1 MDGRALLCSYAAN
14 PPPTLA
20 RFGAR
25 ALRQAIRRSDVVLL
39 VLDAT
44 IGISDQDRTL
54 AEQISRDG
62 RACVVLL
69 NKWDAVADKDDK
81 TYLKSIDYVRDM
93 LPAVRWA
100 PVVLVSALTGQRC
113 PKIYDAIDEAI
124 ASHRRKVSTSALNDV
139 LRDAVL
145 WQAPPPAKGGI
156 GKIYYCSQI
165 GVSPPTVAMFCNKP
179 SLFGDNYKRFL
190 DRKFREGPYPIAA
203 KLAAAASPV
212 G

>member
-1 MDGRALLCSYAAN
+1 
-14 PPPTLA
+14 
-20 RFGAR
+20 
-25 ALRQAIRRSDVVLL
+25 VLL